1 MILDKVNSPK
11 DVKALSISEMN
22 SLANEMREL
31 IIKKVNTIGGHMG
44 PNLGIVETT
53 IAMHY
58 VFNSPV
64 DKFIFGS
71 LILTSNLLHSS
82 IICFVLFETPIILF
96 KISVSK

>member
-1 MILDKVNSPK
+1 MILDKVNNPNDLK
-11 DVKALSISEMN
+11 HLSIDELN
-22 SLANEMREL
+22 TLAEEMRQL

-64 DKFIFGS
+64 EKKVLRI
-71 LILTSNLLHSS
+71 LIN
-82 IICFVLFETPIILF
+82 I
-96 KISVSK
+96 